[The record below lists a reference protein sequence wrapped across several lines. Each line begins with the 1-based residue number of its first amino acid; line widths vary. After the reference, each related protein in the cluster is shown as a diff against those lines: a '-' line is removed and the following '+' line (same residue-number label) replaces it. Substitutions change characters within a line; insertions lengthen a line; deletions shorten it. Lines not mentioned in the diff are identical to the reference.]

1 VSAASSV
8 EISVE
13 CQTKLKPRKRIPY
26 GGHVNRWFLCHG
38 PDPIAAV
45 VSERFVHYT
54 TTTEIDKGKTVS
66 TRVGVM
72 PTAYQYPAIWA
83 ILTAAERAG
92 LSRKLPVVNGEFE
105 SASALSGVVRA
116 GVSSVWV
123 AATGH

>member
-1 VSAASSV
+1 MLSNMKAEGGDAA
-8 EISVE
+8 
-13 CQTKLKPRKRIPY
+13 
-26 GGHVNRWFLCHG
+26 
-38 PDPIAAV
+38 
-45 VSERFVHYT
+45 
-54 TTTEIDKGKTVS
+54 
-66 TRVGVM
+66 
-72 PTAYQYPAIWA
+72 AYQYPAIWA